1 MLHRPLAPLAAC
13 ICLLLLLAA
22 CGDDL
27 SGVGVGVSPD
37 GFEGGAPQ
45 AVNLTPTTFEVES
58 INDVTGNSA
67 RILTGRV
74 NDPAIGEM
82 EATGYLD
89 VSLPVTLPDGF
100 TDGTVS
106 SAELVLVPEGSNNNT
121 SAPQYV
127 YGDTT
132 TAMTLDIYDMPAEW
146 DATTADSKPSAGNL
160 ITTSAPFMPGD
171 TIRID
176 LPDTWSGFSSLNDT
190 TDFAESFHGFQL
202 RAQSGNAV
210 VGFAVVGTSSLLE
223 VTVGEETVTYD
234 GTRSLSAIERL
245 TTSDLGDRVLIQDGF
260 GSGLSFS
267 FTIPDSL
274 SDAPVSRASLE
285 LQTDTTLF
293 DPAMIP
299 DGFVRPR
306 TDDLVLQGFTDA
318 GDNILT
324 NPGVLNDDGAYVFST
339 NTTREIFQ
347 QKVFGEPT
355 VDRYRITLS
364 QSSNTINPLL
374 FYPPGTEEAN
384 APRVS
389 LTVTR

>member
-1 MLHRPLAPLAAC
+1 MCALF
-13 ICLLLLLAA
+13 LLAA
-22 CGDDL
+22 CNDDP
-27 SGVGVGVSPD
+27 SGVGIGVSPD
-37 GFEGGAPQ
+37 GFDGGTPQ
-45 AVNLTPTTFEVES
+45 VVSLSPTTFEVAS
-58 INDVTGNSA
+58 IDDVTGNSA
-67 RILTGRV
+67 RILAGRV
-74 NDPAIGEM
+74 TDPVIGEM

-100 TDGTVS
+100 TDGTVAA
-106 SAELVLVPEGSNNNT
+106 AELVLVPEGSNNNI

-132 TAMTLDIYDMPAEW
+132 TTMTLDIYDMPAEW
-146 DATTADSKPSAGNL
+146 DATTSDTKPPAGNL
-160 ITTSAPFMPGD
+160 ITTSAPFTPGD
-171 TIRID
+171 TVRID

-245 TTSDLGDRVLIQDGF
+245 TTPDLGDRVLIQDGF
-260 GSGLSFS
+260 GQGLAFS

-274 SDAPVSRASLE
+274 VDAPVSRASLE

-293 DPAMIP
+293 DPATIP
-299 DGFVRPR
+299 AGFVRPR
-306 TDDLVLQGFTDA
+306 SDELVLQGFTDA

-324 NPGVLNDDGAYVFST
+324 NPAPLDGEGSYVFST
-339 NTTREIFQ
+339 NATLEIFQ
-347 QKVFGEPT
+347 QQVFGEPT
-355 VDRYRITLS
+355 VDRYRLTLS

-374 FYPPGTEEAN
+374 FYSPGAEAVN